1 MTIVVAGVKMRG
13 GGPGAKVLAT
23 GVHPAVK
30 CESEG
35 INISDLVLESTGDCS
50 CVEVCKGSSLTMSGC
65 SIMSVRGSGVE
76 VCGKVTAKEC
86 KMTEC
91 GQYGVIA
98 REGGSFEGN
107 GISLLSNSKTGLL
120 ARGKGS
126 HAVCCK
132 SVMGKNQGN
141 GAGCDGGGHI
151 EVNDSIVSEN
161 KLVGIMVGPVG
172 TADVQSTELLGN
184 GMHGV
189 AVNSGSIKAKDT
201 RMIQSRQLGAMV
213 CPPSRSFFLSS
224 CASLPT
230 YLSHSINTCLS
241 SLFPCLIFR
250 ESASRCL
257 PHPYI
262 ICSSSKRPRLSPAA
276 DRERFHQ
283 PRPLRSGVKRG
294 TWHPGKKSGHTD
306 NKIMRCQK

>member
-50 CVEVCKGSSLTMSGC
+50 CVEVCKGSSLVMSGC
-65 SIMSVRGSGVE
+65 SITSVRGSGVE

-98 REGGSFEGN
+98 REGGSFDGN

-213 CPPSRSFFLSS
+213 CPPSLPFLLSFLVRLSS
-224 CASLPT
+224 DLPFPLPQHLPFFSLPLFDFPRVSLT
-230 YLSHSINTCLS
+230 LLATPVHNLLIIEAAPPLSRRRSRAA
-241 SLFPCLIFR
+241 P
-250 ESASRCL
+250 SASTTAKW
-257 PHPYI
+257 
-262 ICSSSKRPRLSPAA
+262 SQA
-276 DRERFHQ
+276 
-283 PRPLRSGVKRG
+283 
-294 TWHPGKKSGHTD
+294 GH
-306 NKIMRCQK
+306 MASW

>member
-1 MTIVVAGVKMRG
+1 MVHRLTIDPFSTMWWQGDAPVTIVVAGLKMRG
-13 GGPGAKVLAT
+13 GGPGAKVLST
-23 GVHPAVK
+23 GLYPAIK

-35 INISDLVLESTGDCS
+35 INISDLVLESNGDCS
-50 CVEVCKGSSLTMSGC
+50 CVEVCKGSSLALSGC
-65 SIMSVRGSGVE
+65 SITSVRGSGVE

-86 KMTEC
+86 KMIEC

-98 REGGSFEGN
+98 REGGSFEGH

-126 HAVCCK
+126 HAVCSK

-151 EVNDSIVSEN
+151 EVKDSTVSEN

-172 TADVQSTELLGN
+172 TADVESTELLGN

-189 AVNSGSIKAKDT
+189 AVNSGTIKAKDT

-213 CPPSRSFFLSS
+213 CPSSHPFLLSS
-224 CASLPT
+224 CAFLPT
-230 YLSHSINTCLS
+230 YLSQSPNTPLP
-241 SLFPCLIFR
+241 SLFLYLFSR
-250 ESASRCL
+250 KSATYCFAPPPL
-257 PHPYI
+257 PP
-262 ICSSSKRPRLSPAA
+262 
-276 DRERFHQ
+276 
-283 PRPLRSGVKRG
+283 
-294 TWHPGKKSGHTD
+294 T
-306 NKIMRCQK
+306 